1 MELQLDTIASR
12 VFLVDTSN
20 VASSPLVIKTQN
32 QGLSEWNY
40 AAVLW
45 TQIDWDE
52 SWLELLHIEN
62 QSGHKNYP
70 SQHPLGGGYS
80 ILIPACSCP
89 GYNSPLTLMISSR

>member
-32 QGLSEWNY
+32 QGLPQWNCK
-40 AAVLW
+40 AVK
-45 TQIDWDE
+45 QDE

-70 SQHPLGGGYS
+70 SIHWAEDIQY
-80 ILIPACSCP
+80 
-89 GYNSPLTLMISSR
+89 